1 MYDKYENVTK
11 DSREENVEHL
21 PQEPVIPQRGLGH
34 LTHGPQQTRLAVHA
48 EPVLRPGTDHTRT
61 RK

>member
-1 MYDKYENVTK
+1 MKDATK

-21 PQEPVIPQRGLGH
+21 PQEPVIPQGGLGH
-34 LTHGPQQTRLAVHA
+34 LAHGPQETRLAVHA
-48 EPVLRPGTDHTRT
+48 KPVLRPVTDHTRT